1 MEATKRYNQAN
12 LKEFRYVPFCVTLV
26 DCKNN
31 TTVDAAAIKLFQW
44 TALVKIALKHKSR
57 H

>member
-44 TALVKIALKHKSR
+44 TALVKIALKQ
-57 H
+57 